1 MTHNNV
7 LNAAAAGVRARRRTR
22 LEKLVCAG
30 AHLLQPCQLDADI
43 ECMLP
48 CARRAMRGAYRAGAR
63 PRARCVVTGL
73 GLTNSL
79 LFCQD
84 QLQVAESTVGRGGAL
99 GRLARATL

>member
-30 AHLLQPCQLDADI
+30 AHLLLVLQPCQLDEDI
-43 ECMLP
+43 ECVLP

-63 PRARCVVTGL
+63 PRARCVVTTPVRPARPVRGL
-73 GLTNSL
+73 SNNNY
-79 LFCQD
+79 
-84 QLQVAESTVGRGGAL
+84 
-99 GRLARATL
+99 